1 MRGATNLKVEIH
13 NKTRWSRKYKML
25 QNLIRI
31 RSDLIEA
38 SFHQDSGIEINYSTA
53 YENRVTKF
61 TKWMKEVDVIAIYI

>member
-13 NKTRWSRKYKML
+13 NETRWSRKYKML

-38 SFHQDSGIEINYSTA
+38 SFHQDSGIEISYSTV
-53 YENRVTKF
+53 Y
-61 TKWMKEVDVIAIYI
+61 